1 MQAAGYNGFCR
12 LFFYPNK
19 HMMTPSNILIEALKR
34 FEGFRP
40 KAYRCPAGV
49 WTIGYGH
56 TDGVRSG
63 QLITREEADRVLR
76 ADAAK
81 AAAAVAELGV
91 VETQGQLDALT
102 DFVFN
107 LGVAALRSST
117 LLRVIRANA
126 DERCVR
132 REFMRWVYA
141 GGRPLRGL
149 AKRRAWEADRF
160 FS

>member
-1 MQAAGYNGFCR
+1 
-12 LFFYPNK
+12 
-19 HMMTPSNILIEALKR
+19 MMTPSNILIEALKA

-56 TDGVRSG
+56 TGGVRSG

-81 AAAAVAELGV
+81 AAAAVTELGV
-91 VETQGQLDALT
+91 VKTQGQLDALT

-107 LGVAALRSST
+107 LGAAALRSST

-141 GGRPLRGL
+141 GGRPLQGL